1 MKVKIG
7 NESLWPF
14 GDKIMNN
21 KKKLL
26 VFVICYMAYMSVYIA
41 RLNLSVASPG
51 MRDAGII
58 DSVQIG
64 ILGSVFSIVFAIG
77 RLLNGS
83 IGDKTPPWIMI
94 STGLV
99 LVGVSNIAVGLFPPF
114 AGIAFLWMTNAFAQS
129 MLWSSVLCVVSS
141 VYDERKAKNMTSYMV
156 TSVAMGNIVGILLNT
171 YIITAF
177 GINFAFI
184 VPGAITLLL
193 STAVAMS
200 VNKIKALNT
209 NEGRHISLIELFN
222 ERDIK
227 IMMTPALLH
236 GVIKDNI
243 SVWMTVYFVDRFA
256 VDLEKS
262 ALFVLFIPVIGLL
275 GRTVY
280 PTVYKLCRERE
291 HLVSSISFVVC
302 AICALPLAIDIVTP
316 LSAAILLAIIYAA
329 VSMIN
334 TSTLSIFPLQFTK
347 TGNVS
352 SVSGVMDLVTY
363 SGAGIGSFV
372 YGFII
377 KHMGYSPMYASW
389 IVISILSVILIRPMF
404 KENDLQCQI
413 EERAEE

>member
-1 MKVKIG
+1 
-7 NESLWPF
+7 
-14 GDKIMNN
+14 MNN

-26 VFVICYMAYMSVYIA
+26 IFVICYLAYTSVYIA
-41 RLNLSVASPG
+41 RLNLSIASPG

-77 RLLNGS
+77 RLLNGN
-83 IGDKTPPWIMI
+83 IGDKTPPWVMI
-94 STGLV
+94 STGLL
-99 LVGVSNIAVGLFPPF
+99 LVGISNIAVGFFPPF
-114 AGIAFLWMTNAFAQS
+114 VGIAILWMTNAFAQS
-129 MLWSSVLCVVSS
+129 MLWSSVLCVLSS
-141 VYDERKAKNMTSYMV
+141 IYEEKKAKKMTSYMG
-156 TSVAMGNIVGILLNT
+156 TSIAMGNIVGILLNT

-184 VPGAITLLL
+184 VPGTITLVL
-193 STAVAMS
+193 STAVALS
-200 VNKIKALNT
+200 ANKIKAPNT
-209 NEGRHISLIELFN
+209 NAGKHISLIKLFN

-227 IMMTPALLH
+227 IMLWPALLH

-243 SVWMTVYFVDRFA
+243 SVWMTVYFVDRFS

-262 ALFVLFIPVIGLL
+262 AIFVLFIPVIGLV

-280 PTVYKLCRERE
+280 SAVYKLCRERE

-302 AICALPLAIDIVTP
+302 AICAVPLAIDFVTP

-329 VSMIN
+329 ISMIN
-334 TSTLSIFPLQFTK
+334 TSTLSMFPLQFIT

-363 SGAGIGSFV
+363 SGAGIGSFI

-377 KHMGYSPMYASW
+377 KHIGYSPMYASW
-389 IVISILSVILIRPMF
+389 VAISLLSIILLRPMLRKNNLQCKPEERE
-404 KENDLQCQI
+404 KENV
-413 EERAEE
+413 